1 MTYLAEMSLAERK
14 ALSKEEL
21 RDQLNREWQRDS
33 FATNQKFEPISD
45 EKLEEIYNDL
55 QAEKDD
61 PDENKRGYLKALLN
75 EIMLIADE
83 KKLSITDTLDAIKA
97 AIILDLKLQ
106 RL

>member
-1 MTYLAEMSLAERK
+1 MTYLAEMSLEERK

-21 RDQLNREWQRDS
+21 RDLLNRNLQRD
-33 FATNQKFEPISD
+33 AYCTQTDFEPISD
-45 EKLEEIYNDL
+45 EKLEEIYNGI

-83 KKLSITDTLDAIKA
+83 KNLSITDTIDAIKT
-97 AIILDLKLQ
+97 AIILDQKLQ

>member
-14 ALSKEEL
+14 SFSKEEL
-21 RDQLNREWQRDS
+21 RDQLNREWQRDAFNS
-33 FATNQKFEPISD
+33 NSEFKPISD
-45 EKLEEIYNDL
+45 ERLEEIYNSI

-61 PDENKRGYLKALLN
+61 PDENKRNYLRALLN
-75 EIMLIADE
+75 DITLIADE

-97 AIILDLKLQ
+97 AIILDQKLQ

>member
-21 RDQLNREWQRDS
+21 RDQLNREWQRDAYDS
-33 FATNQKFEPISD
+33 KSEFEPISD
-45 EKLEEIYNDL
+45 EKLEEIYNGI
-55 QAEKDD
+55 QSEKDD
-61 PDENKRGYLKALLN
+61 PDENKRNYLRALLN
-75 EIMLIADE
+75 EITLIADE

-97 AIILDLKLQ
+97 AIILDQKLQ

>member
-21 RDQLNREWQRDS
+21 RDQLNREEMYDCSVLHQE
-33 FATNQKFEPISD
+33 FKPISD
-45 EKLEEIYNDL
+45 ERLEETYNGI

-61 PDENKRGYLKALLN
+61 PDENKRGFLRAEMFAVLN
-75 EIMLIADE
+75 AADE

-97 AIILDLKLQ
+97 AIILDQKLQ